1 MLKRIL
7 TAVLMLFVLLVV
19 NSAGAS
25 NTVRIAYSDID
36 NFVGIK
42 DGRLAG
48 YGVALFDAIAEY
60 TGWTYEYKSGSWEQ
74 CLEWVKNGEADFTF
88 PAQYSEQRAA
98 DFLFSRQNCI
108 LDFAAIYTSGTN
120 SDILYQDY
128 QSLQGKRLGMIKGNY
143 LNLCFDKFVG
153 SKGISVQKFYYSS
166 GAEVNEA
173 LAAGKID
180 AIMSGNCVLDEDKK
194 LVAKFDYLPAYII
207 TGKNNTALMEQLDQA
222 MRAITLENPYFTA
235 ALYENFYGRADK
247 LAKGF
252 TRAELAYI
260 QTAAPLR
267 VVGDADNYPMEWLD
281 GKNGVY
287 KGAYQD
293 VLKLLAQDSGLTME
307 MTYTPDMAS
316 SWELLA
322 DGRADVISGIVWTK
336 ELEAQ
341 YDFLHTDSFL
351 KENYLILGRR
361 GESFDFNSRLKV
373 AMKTSF
379 IGTADYIRQK
389 YPQWQIV
396 DGDTL
401 ESCLE
406 MVVNGEADIM
416 LGNSIVMTTNRYL
429 SKYASLMPVMT
440 VSMEIPVGFGISKKC
455 PPEVLSIFNKSIQK
469 LDAGALDKIIL
480 DNSIVKH
487 RALDWREFIKN
498 NFLVAG
504 TVFFAVL
511 ALSFTGI
518 FLFLKNRQQARFN
531 NSLAEALAAAERAR
545 SAAEYAHNAKSEFL
559 SRMSHEIRTPINAIV
574 GMSDIAKLRAADSQ
588 PVLDCLEKIDTA
600 SRHLAA
606 LVDDVLDM
614 SKIENDKLQLTPQIV
629 SLHSI
634 IFSTLDILQP
644 LAEKKGVLLQR
655 KVNVADCSVYAD
667 SRRLQQIMVNL
678 GANAVKFTAK
688 DKKVVLKCDMLE
700 QDDESMLVR
709 FVLEDEGIGI
719 KESNRQCIFE
729 AFNQGGR
736 STDAFYGGTGLGL
749 AISQKL
755 AHMMGSEIKFD
766 STFGVG
772 SRFWFD
778 LRLARAS
785 VLQQTLVTDE
795 IDLHGY
801 RLLVV
806 EDNEINM
813 EIVCELLRNV
823 GAEFATASDGEEAV
837 ELFGEAEPFTYDAVL
852 MDIRMP
858 RMNGYQAAAAIRAL
872 PRPDAISV
880 VIIAMTADVL
890 ENDVEQSLE
899 QVMDAHVAKPFDT
912 RQFLFL
918 LRGLL
923 QNKENMICK

>member
-48 YGVALFDAIAEY
+48 YGVALFDAIAEH

-287 KGAYQD
+287 KGTYQD
-293 VLKLLAQDSGLTME
+293 VLKLLAQNSGLTME

-322 DGRADVISGIVWTK
+322 DGKADVISGIVWTK

-406 MVVNGEADIM
+406 MVVNGKADIM

-899 QVMDAHVAKPFDT
+899 QGMDAHVAKPFDT

>member
-1 MLKRIL
+1 MH
-7 TAVLMLFVLLVV
+7 
-19 NSAGAS
+19 
-25 NTVRIAYSDID
+25 
-36 NFVGIK
+36 
-42 DGRLAG
+42 
-48 YGVALFDAIAEY
+48 
-60 TGWTYEYKSGSWEQ
+60 
-74 CLEWVKNGEADFTF
+74 
-88 PAQYSEQRAA
+88 
-98 DFLFSRQNCI
+98 
-108 LDFAAIYTSGTN
+108 TS
-120 SDILYQDY
+120 
-128 QSLQGKRLGMIKGNY
+128 
-143 LNLCFDKFVG
+143 
-153 SKGISVQKFYYSS
+153 
-166 GAEVNEA
+166 
-173 LAAGKID
+173 
-180 AIMSGNCVLDEDKK
+180 
-194 LVAKFDYLPAYII
+194 
-207 TGKNNTALMEQLDQA
+207 
-222 MRAITLENPYFTA
+222 
-235 ALYENFYGRADK
+235 
-247 LAKGF
+247 
-252 TRAELAYI
+252 
-260 QTAAPLR
+260 
-267 VVGDADNYPMEWLD
+267 
-281 GKNGVY
+281 
-287 KGAYQD
+287 
-293 VLKLLAQDSGLTME
+293 
-307 MTYTPDMAS
+307 
-316 SWELLA
+316 
-322 DGRADVISGIVWTK
+322 
-336 ELEAQ
+336 
-341 YDFLHTDSFL
+341 
-351 KENYLILGRR
+351 
-361 GESFDFNSRLKV
+361 
-373 AMKTSF
+373 
-379 IGTADYIRQK
+379 
-389 YPQWQIV
+389 
-396 DGDTL
+396 
-401 ESCLE
+401 
-406 MVVNGEADIM
+406 
-416 LGNSIVMTTNRYL
+416 
-429 SKYASLMPVMT
+429 
-440 VSMEIPVGFGISKKC
+440 
-455 PPEVLSIFNKSIQK
+455 
-469 LDAGALDKIIL
+469 
-480 DNSIVKH
+480 
-487 RALDWREFIKN
+487 
-498 NFLVAG
+498 
-504 TVFFAVL
+504 L

-688 DKKVVLKCDMLE
+688 DKKVVLKCDMLG

-755 AHMMGSEIKFD
+755 AHMMGSEIKLV

-778 LRLARAS
+778 LRLAKAS
-785 VLQQTLVTDE
+785 FLQQTFVTDE

-899 QVMDAHVAKPFDT
+899 QGMDAHVAKPFDT